1 MADEKA
7 LEGIARVVAR
17 RLTQPLEDDRGR
29 DALLIIRAVVNAARL
44 SRRLSGREKEKPAAG
59 PRGEAS

>member
-17 RLTQPLEDDRGR
+17 RLT
-29 DALLIIRAVVNAARL
+29 LIIRAVVHAAWL
-44 SRRLSGREKEKPAAG
+44 SPRLSGREEGKAATGQGRKP
-59 PRGEAS
+59 S